1 MLVSTDLSVISAAKG
16 WRKDSRKTRLSRL
29 NPRFTI
35 KASVLSARAPPFC
48 AENALFALSC
58 MCRSSL
64 CIEISFADFK
74 EKNMQSRIL
83 TSVALVLLTAGMAL
97 AQSSM
102 AAKSSATAVNA
113 YAAYSVYTYASGTGQ
128 GMAGRIVD
136 NGTTVTPHP
145 DMSPTLTDTFTWN
158 GDPTVQG
165 FDLSSSALR
174 IAVTDYTG
182 TAGQPV
188 RIYNAT
194 TGALNTTISSGW
206 SNVTNLYGIV
216 KIGSYLY
223 AIDYDNGRV
232 VEINPSTYA
241 QTGVSYTLP
250 SVTVSGTTYYPHGQ
264 ALLAIGNTLYGLF
277 SYANSGFTAYTNSEL
292 VKFAIT
298 GNSSISIA
306 DSNSNFAQNAY
317 ALTANTANSNIYVA
331 SIGGEQT
338 AGSYN
343 TGSAIQSIS
352 YSSTLSGV
360 TPTTVMSPSS
370 TYPYNFLDI
379 SFNTNPS
386 PATAYILMGAYNS
399 GYTGT
404 NGVLLSTTDFTNFT
418 TIDTISNAAGYYWAA
433 QYTTENNRIW
443 YARGNP
449 IWVYDASSTST
460 PVAQLTLSSGS
471 LLSSGDPAY
480 TNLSNFSFVDP
491 PTNKALRGYRS
502 PVQAS
507 NTAWAVKARAIT
519 QGRPSLTTE
528 EVEQLNNE
536 LNQK

>member
-1 MLVSTDLSVISAAKG
+1 MLTASTAYAQSAEAASSAA
-16 WRKDSRKTRLSRL
+16 ST
-29 NPRFTI
+29 N
-35 KASVLSARAPPFC
+35 
-48 AENALFALSC
+48 
-58 MCRSSL
+58 
-64 CIEISFADFK
+64 
-74 EKNMQSRIL
+74 
-83 TSVALVLLTAGMAL
+83 TS
-97 AQSSM
+97 
-102 AAKSSATAVNA
+102 
-113 YAAYSVYTYASGTGQ
+113 YAAYSVYTYSTSPAT

-136 NGTTVTPHP
+136 TGGDSSTAITPHP

-182 TAGQPV
+182 TAGQPI

-194 TGALNTTISSGW
+194 NGNLLTTVSSGW
-206 SNVTNLYGIV
+206 SNVANLYGLV
-216 KIGSYLY
+216 KVGSYLY

-241 QTGVSYTLP
+241 QTGISYTLP
-250 SVTVSGTTYYPHGQ
+250 SKTVSGTTYSPHGQ

-277 SYANSGFTAYTNSEL
+277 SYANTGFTAYTNSEL
-292 VKFAIT
+292 VKFSIT
-298 GNSSISIA
+298 GDFSISVS
-306 DSNSNFAQNAY
+306 DSNSSFAQNAY
-317 ALTANTANSNIYVA
+317 ALTANGSNIYVA

-352 YSSTLSGV
+352 YSGTLSGV

-379 SFNTNPS
+379 SFNTNTS

-399 GYTGT
+399 DYSGT

-418 TIDTISNAAGYYWAA
+418 TIDTISNAGGYYWAA
-433 QYTTENNRIW
+433 QYTSENKRLW

-449 IWVYDASSTST
+449 IWVYDASGTGT
-460 PVAQLTLSSGS
+460 PVNVAELTLTAGS

-491 PTNKALRGYRS
+491 PDHQRVLRGYRS
-502 PVQAS
+502 PIQAS
-507 NTAWAVKARAIT
+507 NTAWAAKARAIA
-519 QGRPSLTTE
+519 QGRPSLTKE
-528 EVEQLNNE
+528 EVEQLNSESNKE
-536 LNQK
+536 